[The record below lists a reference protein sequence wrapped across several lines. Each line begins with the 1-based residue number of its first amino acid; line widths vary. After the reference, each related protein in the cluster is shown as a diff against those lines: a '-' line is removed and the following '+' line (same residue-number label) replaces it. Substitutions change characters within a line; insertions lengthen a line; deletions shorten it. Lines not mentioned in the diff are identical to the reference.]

1 MTKTI
6 TKKIY
11 FLVFLIL
18 KFLDFIFKKKFSYVF
33 KDLVN
38 ENSYETINIQN
49 KKVFFFIPNSFTKY
63 RLVNFF
69 NKEPDTLNWIDNF
82 KKKSIFFY
90 IGANTWNY
98 SIFAFVTHSS
108 IKDIFAFEPS
118 FFKYQS
124 FIKKYIYK

>member
-38 ENSYETINIQN
+38 ENSYETIKIQN
-49 KKVFFFIPNSFTKY
+49 KKVFFLYPIVLQNTV
-63 RLVNFF
+63 L
-69 NKEPDTLNWIDNF
+69 L
-82 KKKSIFFY
+82 IFL
-90 IGANTWNY
+90 
-98 SIFAFVTHSS
+98 
-108 IKDIFAFEPS
+108 IKNRIH
-118 FFKYQS
+118 
-124 FIKKYIYK
+124 

>member
-38 ENSYETINIQN
+38 ENSYETI
-49 KKVFFFIPNSFTKY
+49 V
-63 RLVNFF
+63 
-69 NKEPDTLNWIDNF
+69 
-82 KKKSIFFY
+82 
-90 IGANTWNY
+90 
-98 SIFAFVTHSS
+98 
-108 IKDIFAFEPS
+108 
-118 FFKYQS
+118 
-124 FIKKYIYK
+124 